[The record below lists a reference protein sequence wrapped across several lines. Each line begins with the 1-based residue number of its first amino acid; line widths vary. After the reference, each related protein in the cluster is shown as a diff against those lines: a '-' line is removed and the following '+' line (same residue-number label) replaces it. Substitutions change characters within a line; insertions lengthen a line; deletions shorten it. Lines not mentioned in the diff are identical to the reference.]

1 MLIIIK
7 RVKEMKR
14 IILVFLLFIGAL
26 VAAPLNTSG
35 KASDITV
42 KIQSDKDLMV
52 GQNNLTITLTKEGK
66 PLTPKSVEIKAFMA
80 EMPGMPEMSDK
91 MNLKG
96 KSGIYKG
103 SLNFSMSGTWQVS
116 VTIVDTD
123 GKRKRYKTSVNL

>member
-1 MLIIIK
+1 
-7 RVKEMKR
+7 MKK
-14 IILVFLLFIGAL
+14 IILVFLLSIGAL
-26 VAAPLNTSG
+26 FAAPLNTSG

-52 GQNNLTITLTKEGK
+52 GQNNLTVTLTKEGK
-66 PLTPKSVEIKAFMA
+66 PLAPKSVEIKAFMP

-91 MNLKG
+91 INLKG

-103 SLNFSMSGTWQVS
+103 SLNFAMSGTWQVS

-123 GKRKRYKTSVNL
+123 GKRKRYKTSVSL